1 MDNFI
6 IFSIIFSLLCVIY
19 FVIQKIKLIQLINQS
34 LGLTPPNKKLLQ
46 SFNKN
51 SQNYYKNI
59 MPFKY
64 YNGVQKIIFGHF
76 IGTFIAFIIGL
87 LISEKIAF
95 AIALSFFYCVAYIVF
110 FKSQKNK
117 ETQNIN
123 QKLPDFLDL
132 LCLFLKAG
140 ISMPQ
145 TIEKLLSFFEQSS
158 PEFTNFLKE
167 VLNEVKKGESFVTAF
182 DLSAQKLPQTK
193 LKTLSIYFV
202 QAETF
207 GTPLTQIFQILAQDM
222 RNDAMILI
230 EEKAQKLGVLL
241 SLPLIL
247 CFLPALLLLI
257 FGPALLKLAE
267 TLQRIL

>member
-6 IFSIIFSLLCVIY
+6 VFSIIFSVLITFYV
-19 FVIQKIKLIQLINQS
+19 VIQRIKTIQYIDQSIGIASPHKTFLI
-34 LGLTPPNKKLLQ
+34 

-51 SQNYYKNI
+51 VQNYYKNI

-64 YNGVQKIIFGHF
+64 HLKIQNIILGHF
-76 IGTFIAFIIGL
+76 ISTFIIFIIGF
-87 LISEKIAF
+87 LISDKINF
-95 AIALSFFYCVAYIVF
+95 AMAISFFYYVLYIIF

-158 PEFTNFLKE
+158 PDFTRFLKE
-167 VLNEVKKGESFVTAF
+167 ILNELKKGESFVAAF
-182 DLSAQKLPQTK
+182 DISAQKFPQTK
-193 LKTLSIYFV
+193 LKALSIYFT
-202 QAETF
+202 QAEAF
-207 GTPLTQIFQILAQDM
+207 GTPLTNIFQIIAQDM
-222 RNDAMILI
+222 RNDAMIAI

-257 FGPALLKLAE
+257 FGPALIKLSE
-267 TLQRIL
+267 TLQKIL

>member
-6 IFSIIFSLLCVIY
+6 IFSIIFSLLCVTY

-34 LGLTPPNKKLLQ
+34 LGFASPDKKFLKA
-46 SFNKN
+46 FNKN

-64 YNGVQKIIFGHF
+64 YNNIQKIMLGHL
-76 IGTFIAFIIGL
+76 IGTLIIFIIGL

-95 AIALSFFYCVAYIVF
+95 AIALSFFYCILYILF
-110 FKSQKNK
+110 LKSLKNK

-145 TIEKLLSFFEQSS
+145 TIEKILSFFEQSS

-167 VLNEVKKGESFVTAF
+167 ILNELKKGESFVTAF

-222 RNDAMILI
+222 RSDAMVLI

-257 FGPALLKLAE
+257 FAPALLKLAE
-267 TLQRIL
+267 TLQQIL

>member
-6 IFSIIFSLLCVIY
+6 IFGIIFSILSLFYYI
-19 FVIQKIKLIQLINQS
+19 IQKIKLSHFINQS
-34 LGLTPPNKKLLQ
+34 IGFTPSNKKFRQ
-46 SFNKN
+46 SFNKK

-59 MPFKY
+59 IPFKHHLKS
-64 YNGVQKIIFGHF
+64 QKIIIGHF
-76 IGTFIAFIIGL
+76 LGTIIIL
-87 LISEKIAF
+87 ILSFLISEKVIF
-95 AIALSFFYCVAYIVF
+95 AIALSFFYFIVYILF
-110 FKSQKNK
+110 LKSLKNK
-117 ETQNIN
+117 ETQKVN

-145 TIEKLLSFFEQSS
+145 TIEKILSFFEQSS
-158 PEFTNFLKE
+158 PIFTRFLKE
-167 VLNEVKKGESFVTAF
+167 ILNELKKGESFVVAF
-182 DLSAQKLPQTK
+182 DIGAEKFSQTK
-193 LKTLSIYFV
+193 LKTLSIYFA

-207 GTPLTQIFQILAQDM
+207 GTPLTQIFQLLAQDM
-222 RNDAMILI
+222 RNDTIITI

-267 TLQRIL
+267 TLQNIL